1 MSAQNPYAPP
11 KARLDAGLS
20 IADIDRLRV
29 SDSWKR
35 KFKAIHKAGGWSLPD
50 LRNLTSEDRKAIP
63 TFNVLAFLFGPFY
76 YLCKGM
82 WKKGLTLFVLC
93 VIGIL
98 ILDGVMQ
105 LFGLGN
111 FTRATGFAA
120 AAVFGALANR
130 DYYAK
135 MVLGQNGWWWP
146 KHEVKG
152 ATRGAS

>member
-11 KARLDAGLS
+11 KAKVDAGLS
-20 IADIDRLRV
+20 IADIGSLPV

-35 KFKAIHKAGGWSLPD
+35 KFKAILKAGGPNLPD
-50 LRNLTSEDRKAIP
+50 IKNLTSEERKAIP

-76 YLCKGM
+76 YLFKGM

-93 VIGIL
+93 FIGIL
-98 ILDGVMQ
+98 ILDAVMG
-105 LFGLGN
+105 LVGLGN

-130 DYYAK
+130 DYYTK

-146 KHEVKG
+146 KHEVKA
-152 ATRGAS
+152 AT